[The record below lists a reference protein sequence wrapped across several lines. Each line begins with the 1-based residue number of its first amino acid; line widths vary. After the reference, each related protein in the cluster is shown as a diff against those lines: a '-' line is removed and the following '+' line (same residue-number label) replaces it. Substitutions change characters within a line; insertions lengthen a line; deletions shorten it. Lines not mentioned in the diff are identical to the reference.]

1 VQPNKRIKLENN
13 GLGILLSP
21 NKKIKK
27 HLTNQF
33 KYDIIYIEKKR
44 EVSNMFKKKKKI
56 VATSQDIFVKE
67 YCEKLSIA
75 RGRLKD
81 AVEAVI
87 IRSGVVELYPEGA
100 DKNKAI
106 NDMNYAKSILLCAI
120 GSYDSARNNYNEALE
135 STEPRV
141 TTACY
146 GTAFKTSH
154 ELVEVFYEV
163 FYKKA

>member
-1 VQPNKRIKLENN
+1 
-13 GLGILLSP
+13 
-21 NKKIKK
+21 
-27 HLTNQF
+27 
-33 KYDIIYIEKKR
+33 
-44 EVSNMFKKKKKI
+44 MFKKKKKI

-67 YCEKLSIA
+67 YSEKLIVA

-100 DKNKAI
+100 DKSKAI

-120 GSYDSARNNYNEALE
+120 GCYDSARNNYNEALE

-141 TTACY
+141 TTTCY
-146 GTAFKTSH
+146 GMAFKTSH
-154 ELVEVFYEV
+154 EWVEIFYEE